1 MKSYL
6 KIKILEL
13 LIPPILVTTVYVK
26 DISESMLYYLTIY
39 LLTMSVVIL
48 YIFFNRKNIEQ
59 IRKINEKNK
68 EAIEAITN
76 LSFIYVFCSVLY
88 VMVYTEKNIVPFI
101 LATLVYALIV
111 FIVTTILK
119 KINFF
124 NKDEEL
130 I

>member
-6 KIKILEL
+6 KTRILEL

-59 IRKINEKNK
+59 IRKINKKNK

-124 NKDEEL
+124 NKDEKL

>member
-1 MKSYL
+1 MKIYL
-6 KIKILEL
+6 KTRILEL

-59 IRKINEKNK
+59 IRKINKKNK

-76 LSFIYVFCSVLY
+76 LSFVYVFCSVLY

>member
-6 KIKILEL
+6 KIRILEL

-39 LLTMSVVIL
+39 LLTMSVVML
-48 YIFFNRKNIEQ
+48 HIFFNRKNIEQ
-59 IRKINEKNK
+59 IIKKNEKNK
-68 EAIEAITN
+68 EAIEAIAN
-76 LSFIYVFCSVLY
+76 LSFMYMLCSVLY

-101 LATLVYALIV
+101 LATFLYALIA
-111 FIVTTILK
+111 FIVRAILK

-124 NKDEEL
+124 NKDEKL

>member
-6 KIKILEL
+6 KTRILEL
-13 LIPPILVTTVYVK
+13 LIPSILVTTVYVK

-59 IRKINEKNK
+59 IRKINKKNK

-88 VMVYTEKNIVPFI
+88 VMIYTEKNIVPFI

>member
-6 KIKILEL
+6 KTRILEL

-59 IRKINEKNK
+59 IRKINKKNK

-88 VMVYTEKNIVPFI
+88 VMIYTEKNIVPFI

-124 NKDEEL
+124 NKDEKL

>member
-6 KIKILEL
+6 KTRILEL
-13 LIPPILVTTVYVK
+13 LIPSILVTTVYVK

-39 LLTMSVVIL
+39 LLTMSIVIL

-68 EAIEAITN
+68 EAIEAIAN
-76 LSFIYVFCSVLY
+76 LSFMYVLYSIIYVVI
-88 VMVYTEKNIVPFI
+88 YTEKNIVPFI
-101 LATLVYALIV
+101 LATLVYVLIV

>member
-6 KIKILEL
+6 KTRILEL

-59 IRKINEKNK
+59 IRKINKKNK

-76 LSFIYVFCSVLY
+76 LSLIYVFCSVLY
-88 VMVYTEKNIVPFI
+88 VMIYTEKNIVPFI

>member
-6 KIKILEL
+6 KIRILEL

-39 LLTMSVVIL
+39 LLTMSVVML
-48 YIFFNRKNIEQ
+48 HIFFNRKNIEQ
-59 IRKINEKNK
+59 IIKKNEKNK
-68 EAIEAITN
+68 EAIEAIAN
-76 LSFIYVFCSVLY
+76 LSFMYMLCSVLY

-101 LATLVYALIV
+101 LATLVYALIA
-111 FIVTTILK
+111 FIVRAILK

-124 NKDEEL
+124 NKDEKL